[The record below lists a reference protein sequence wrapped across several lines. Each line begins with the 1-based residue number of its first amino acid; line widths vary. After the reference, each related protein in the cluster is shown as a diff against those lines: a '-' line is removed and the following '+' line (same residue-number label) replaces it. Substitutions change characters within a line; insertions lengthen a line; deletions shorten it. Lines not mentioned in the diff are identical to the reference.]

1 MPIPQNQIMI
11 SSAITD
17 NPFRILGVY
26 SNATAKDI
34 AANQGKMKAFL
45 SIGKTP
51 TFELDL
57 RNILPSVNRTTDSV
71 SKAQADLTLPQDKL
85 QYALFW
91 FLKATPLDDAA
102 FNHLFAG
109 EEGKAITIWE
119 KKECLSSL
127 INIAVCALIN
137 KDYKTATDNINTLI
151 YDDELL
157 LEFVSRIAGTTFKID
172 SEDIAHLYLDILSKD
187 TNINWC
193 DYIDDINWCNYLK
206 RKEIDPLIS
215 DLNSKI
221 STAEKASDKN
231 KNAYEIGRDLM
242 NSTKDSIHRLH
253 ELLDENDIQLT
264 SIADNLGLTI
274 LRYGIDYYNNNSDN
288 EDCAYKAKELQDY
301 ASSIVMGTEAQKR
314 CNDNVKIL
322 NKNIAELPPKS
333 VKIFDSELN
342 QKVESFLLDSNG
354 SINKASLF
362 IEQIAPI
369 LVKIKE
375 VTGVKHT
382 YYQKI
387 CDLIAHV
394 LSNFIVE
401 KVNYVLNDKYIDKA
415 QRNNDYDEFKTVMSE
430 AWHITELLTLLS
442 CTSREAVHLSK
453 NRDDLKDIIN
463 QFHGFWTVH
472 INPLDG
478 CCASVE
484 HLNSEEEKLLYT
496 EYEYI
501 HSCSSTNDYEMYINK
516 YPNGKYLKE
525 AQNKIEDLYFHY
537 NTPQEYLTEYPH
549 GRHAVEARNKLD
561 NSCFQNARSCEDFI
575 NYTKKYPNGIHISE
589 VDDTA
594 FKKCKSISDFS
605 DYIKFFQKGNH
616 TSEAYSKKEDLI
628 YYAIYDIKDCFHY
641 ISKYPHGKYL
651 AEVDKKA
658 FFLCKKYDDYKLYIK
673 MNPNGLYIKRVQTKI
688 NIIKCFRTILI
699 LIIIVAAILYYIYYI
714 NYIE

>member
-57 RNILPSVNRTTDSV
+57 RNILPPVNRTTDSV

-109 EEGKAITIWE
+109 EEEKAITIWE

-253 ELLDENDIQLT
+253 ELLEENDIQLT

-274 LRYGIDYYNNNSDN
+274 LRYGIEYYNNNSDN

-333 VKIFDSELN
+333 VKIFDWKIKNEIEN
-342 QKVESFLLDSNG
+342 LLPRKIPFPSKGKTVSVSSDIFSNPKDE
-354 SINKASLF
+354 INKADDF
-362 IEQIAPI
+362 IKKVLDY
-369 LVKIKE
+369 LVKIRE
-375 VTGVKHT
+375 QIGGNNT
-382 YYQKI
+382 YYQNL
-387 CDLIAHV
+387 CDLVAQ
-394 LSNFIVE
+394 STSYFIIR
-401 KVNYVLNDKYIDKA
+401 NINKA
-415 QRNNDYDEFKTVMSE
+415 FEYYFGKDNMPSINPDELAILLPK
-430 AWHITELLTLLS
+430 AWHITLLLTLLDCS
-442 CTSREAVHLSK
+442 QGVKDSLSK
-453 NRDDLKDIIN
+453 NKKDLHNIIDKIDGFAPYSGKYTITGCCNPVEELADEDSKIFYSEDEYFNSCNTINNYENYILKYPKGKYIKEAKNKVDDLFFSKKD
-463 QFHGFWTVH
+463 
-472 INPLDG
+472 PK
-478 CCASVE
+478 E
-484 HLNSEEEKLLYT
+484 YLNRF
-496 EYEYI
+496 
-501 HSCSSTNDYEMYINK
+501 
-516 YPNGKYLKE
+516 PNGRHTVDAK
-525 AQNKIEDLYFHY
+525 KIE
-537 NTPQEYLTEYPH
+537 QKK
-549 GRHAVEARNKLD
+549 RNK
-561 NSCFQNARSCEDFI
+561 
-575 NYTKKYPNGIHISE
+575 
-589 VDDTA
+589 
-594 FKKCKSISDFS
+594 
-605 DYIKFFQKGNH
+605 
-616 TSEAYSKKEDLI
+616 
-628 YYAIYDIKDCFHY
+628 
-641 ISKYPHGKYL
+641 
-651 AEVDKKA
+651 
-658 FFLCKKYDDYKLYIK
+658 
-673 MNPNGLYIKRVQTKI
+673 KI
-688 NIIKCFRTILI
+688 LNIC
-699 LIIIVAAILYYIYYI
+699 IIIVAAILYYIYYI